1 MLDRMSRLGPGLS
14 APQRNDWLWFKDT
27 WDDAMLNEHKAEW
40 GLLFS
45 QWMQC
50 VVNDFSSGT
59 ANNAFSKFVFDEHR
73 RVLGR
78 YLGLQVP
85 GA

>member
-14 APQRNDWLWFKDT
+14 ASQRNDWSWFKDT